1 MALLWLLSVWLLVP
15 GTQGTEDGDMRL
27 VNGASANEGRV
38 EIFYRGQWG
47 TVCDNLWSL
56 LDANVVCRALGYENA
71 TQALGRAAFGP
82 GKGPIMLDEVECA
95 GTESSLASCS
105 SLGWLKSRCGHEKDA
120 GVVCS
125 NETRGVHV
133 LDLSGELP
141 DAMGQIF
148 DSQQGC
154 DLFIQ
159 VTGQGHEDMTLC
171 AHKLILNTNPEAQA
185 LWQAVGSSVIM
196 RVDEECMPV
205 VKDFLRYFYSRRIEV
220 TMSSVKCLHKLASAF
235 QATQLQD
242 YCGRLFATL
251 LPQDPTFHTPL
262 DLYAYAQATKDS
274 VLEDLCVQFLA
285 WNFEPLTQAEAWLS
299 VPTTLLQ
306 ALLSKSELAVS
317 SELDLLKAVD
327 QWSTESGI
335 SHVEV
340 EHLLEQV
347 RFPMMLPQELFEL
360 QFNLSLY
367 QGHQALFQRKTMEAL
382 EFHTVPFPVLAKY
395 RGLNLTDD
403 TYKPRLYTS
412 STWSTLV
419 TARSSSSSRSRG
431 VQVYDYDGF
440 YSYNHGSRSRYD
452 PYRSFQTPQHPS
464 FLFKD
469 KLISWS
475 ATYLP
480 TMQSCWNYGFSCTS
494 DELPVLGL
502 TMSGYSDPTIGYEN
516 KALMVCGGS
525 SVVDVTNF
533 EGSKAPIPSA
543 LETNSS
549 KSSSFF
555 PCTSGA
561 FSSFHVVIRPFY
573 LTNSTDLD

>member
-1 MALLWLLSVWLLVP
+1 MALLWLFSLWLLVP
-15 GTQGTEDGDMRL
+15 GTQG
-27 VNGASANEGRV
+27 
-38 EIFYRGQWG
+38 Q
-47 TVCDNLWSL
+47 
-56 LDANVVCRALGYENA
+56 
-71 TQALGRAAFGP
+71 GP
-82 GKGPIMLDEVECA
+82 VMLDEVECA
-95 GTESSLASCS
+95 GTEPSLANCS

-125 NETRGVHV
+125 NETESMHI
-133 LDLSGELP
+133 LDLSGDLP
-141 DAMGQIF
+141 DALGQIF

-159 VTGQGHEDMTLC
+159 VTGQGHRDLTLC
-171 AHKLILNTNPEAQA
+171 AHKLILNTNSEAQA
-185 LWQAVGSSVIM
+185 LWHAEGSSVIM
-196 RVDEECMPV
+196 RVDVDCMPV
-205 VKDFLRYFYSRRIEV
+205 VRDFLRYFYSRRIEV
-220 TMSSVKCLHKLASAF
+220 TMSSVKCLHKLASAYG
-235 QATQLQD
+235 ATQLRD
-242 YCGRLFATL
+242 YCSRLFATL
-251 LPQDPTFHTPL
+251 LPEDPTFHTPL
-262 DLYAYAQATKDS
+262 ELYEYAQATRDS
-274 VLEDLCVQFLA
+274 VLEELCVQFLA
-285 WNFEPLTQAEAWLS
+285 WNFEPLTQVEAWLS

-327 QWSTESGI
+327 QWSAESGA
-335 SHVEV
+335 SHAEV
-340 EHLLEQV
+340 EGLVEQV
-347 RFPMMLPQELFEL
+347 RFPMMLPQQLFEL

-395 RGLNLTDD
+395 RGLNLTEN

-419 TARSSSSSRSRG
+419 TDRSSRSQG
-431 VQVYDYDGF
+431 AQVYGY
-440 YSYNHGSRSRYD
+440 YSYGYDSVSRYS

-464 FLFKD
+464 FLFTD

-480 TMQSCWNYGFSCTS
+480 TVQSCWNYGFSCTS

-502 TMSGYSDPTIGYEN
+502 TKSSYSEPMIGYEN
-516 KALMVCGGS
+516 KALMLCGGH

-533 EGSKAPIPSA
+533 AGSKAPVPSA
-543 LETNSS
+543 LDTNSS
-549 KSSSFF
+549 KISSLF

-561 FSSFHVVIRPFY
+561 FSGFRVVIRPFY

>member
-1 MALLWLLSVWLLVP
+1 MALLWFLSAWLLIS

-27 VNGASANEGRV
+27 ANGASANEGRV

-47 TVCDNLWSL
+47 TVCDNLWNL
-56 LDANVVCRALGYENA
+56 LDANVVCRALGYKNA

-82 GKGPIMLDEVECA
+82 GRGPVMLDEVECT
-95 GTESSLASCS
+95 GTESSLANCS

-125 NETRGVHV
+125 NDTRGIHT

-141 DAMGQIF
+141 DALGQIF

-159 VTGQGHEDMTLC
+159 VTGQGRGDQSIC
-171 AHKLILNTNPEAQA
+171 AHTLILNTNPEAQA
-185 LWQAVGSSVIM
+185 LWQVVGSSVIM
-196 RVDEECMPV
+196 RVDAECMPV
-205 VKDFLRYFYSRRIEV
+205 VRDFIRYFYSRRIEV
-220 TMSSVKCLHKLASAF
+220 TMSSVKCLHKIASAYG
-235 QATQLQD
+235 ATQLRD
-242 YCGRLFATL
+242 YCGQLFATL

-262 DLYAYAQATKDS
+262 ELYEYARVTGDS

-299 VPTTLLQ
+299 APLSLLQ
-306 ALLSKSELAVS
+306 AVLPKSELAVS
-317 SELDLLKAVD
+317 SEVDLLKAVD
-327 QWSTESGI
+327 EWSTESGA
-335 SHVEV
+335 SHMEV
-340 EHLLEQV
+340 ESLVEQV
-347 RFPMMLPQELFEL
+347 RFPMILPEELFEL

-367 QGHQALFQRKTMEAL
+367 QDHQALFQRKTMEAL

-395 RGLNLTDD
+395 RGLNLTEDI
-403 TYKPRLYTS
+403 YQPRLYTS

-419 TARSSSSSRSRG
+419 LTQSRRVQGIQVSEYKKFYPYGYSSE
-431 VQVYDYDGF
+431 
-440 YSYNHGSRSRYD
+440 SRYNR
-452 PYRSFQTPQHPS
+452 YQSFPTPEHPS

-475 ATYLP
+475 STYLP
-480 TMQSCWNYGFSCTS
+480 TVESCWNYGFSCTS

-502 TMSGYSDPTIGYEN
+502 TKSGYSDPTIGYEN
-516 KALMVCGGS
+516 KALVLCGGY
-525 SVVDVTNF
+525 SVVDVTSF

-549 KSSSFF
+549 KTPSLF
-555 PCTSGA
+555 PCVSGA
-561 FSSFHVVIRPFY
+561 FSSFRVVIRPFY
-573 LTNSTDLD
+573 LTNSTDLG

>member
-1 MALLWLLSVWLLVP
+1 MALLWLFSLWLLVP

-27 VNGASANEGRV
+27 VNGASASEGRV

-47 TVCDNLWSL
+47 TVCDNLWNI

-71 TQALGRAAFGP
+71 TRALGRAAFGP
-82 GKGPIMLDEVECA
+82 GQGPVMLDEVECA
-95 GTESSLASCS
+95 GTEPSLANCS

-125 NETRGVHV
+125 NEVESGALGVAGMHESPLPPRGP
-133 LDLSGELP
+133 LAIPMPE
-141 DAMGQIF
+141 Q
-148 DSQQGC
+148 
-154 DLFIQ
+154 
-159 VTGQGHEDMTLC
+159 LC
-171 AHKLILNTNPEAQA
+171 SR
-185 LWQAVGSSVIM
+185 AVDYG
-196 RVDEECMPV
+196 
-205 VKDFLRYFYSRRIEV
+205 YFYSRRIEV
-220 TMSSVKCLHKLASAF
+220 TMSSVKCLHKLASAYG
-235 QATQLQD
+235 ATQLRD
-242 YCGRLFATL
+242 YCSRLFATL
-251 LPQDPTFHTPL
+251 LPEDPTFHTPL
-262 DLYAYAQATKDS
+262 ELYEYAQATRDS
-274 VLEDLCVQFLA
+274 VLEELCVQFLA
-285 WNFEPLTQAEAWLS
+285 WNFEPLTQVEAWLS

-327 QWSTESGI
+327 QWSAESGA
-335 SHVEV
+335 SHAEV
-340 EHLLEQV
+340 EGLVEQV
-347 RFPMMLPQELFEL
+347 RFPMMLPQQLFEL

-395 RGLNLTDD
+395 RGLNLTEN

-419 TARSSSSSRSRG
+419 TDRSSRSQG
-431 VQVYDYDGF
+431 AQVYGY
-440 YSYNHGSRSRYD
+440 YSYGYDSVSRYS

-464 FLFKD
+464 FLFTD

-480 TMQSCWNYGFSCTS
+480 TVQSCWNYGFSCTS

-502 TMSGYSDPTIGYEN
+502 TKSSYSEPMIGYEN
-516 KALMVCGGS
+516 KALMLCGGH

-533 EGSKAPIPSA
+533 AGSKAPVPSA
-543 LETNSS
+543 LDTNSS
-549 KSSSFF
+549 KISSLF

-561 FSSFHVVIRPFY
+561 FSGFRVVIRPFY